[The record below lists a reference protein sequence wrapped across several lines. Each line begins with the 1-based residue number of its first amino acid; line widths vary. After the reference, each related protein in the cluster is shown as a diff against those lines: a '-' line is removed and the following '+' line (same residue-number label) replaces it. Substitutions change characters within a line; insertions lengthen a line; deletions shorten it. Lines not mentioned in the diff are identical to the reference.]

1 MRQKEYSLLESE
13 VEDESEMESDEWKL
27 SAGDEREGFQIE
39 LEGRACQ
46 V

>member
-27 SAGDEREGFQIE
+27 SAEDEREGFQIE